1 MKKIVDNKQRT
12 ILCHVN
18 DLNKSHVD
26 PAVVSSILAYIYS
39 EYGKIS
45 KMTITRG
52 NVHKYLEM
60 TIDYSSSGKLIF
72 SMIEYIGKI
81 LDDIQEDMKG

>member
-39 EYGKIS
+39 EYGKIPI
-45 KMTITRG
+45 MTITRG
-52 NVHKYLEM
+52 KVHKYLGM
-60 TIDYSSSGKLIF
+60 TIDYSSPGKLIL
-72 SMIEYIGKI
+72 SMIDYIRKM
-81 LDDIQEDMKG
+81 LDDIP